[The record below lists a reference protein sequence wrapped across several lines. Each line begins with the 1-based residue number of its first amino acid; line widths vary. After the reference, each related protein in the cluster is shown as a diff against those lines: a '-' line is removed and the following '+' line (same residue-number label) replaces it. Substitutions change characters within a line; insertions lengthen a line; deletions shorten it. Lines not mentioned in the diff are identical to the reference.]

1 MSQRNVYLDYAASTP
16 MDSLVLKAMEPYF
29 SKQFYNISATYSKAK
44 EVRSIVEASR
54 RRVALNL
61 GAKSSEIIFTAGGTE
76 ANNLAITGVMS
87 NHPGG
92 NMVISAIEH
101 PSIYSPA
108 RNFNCRI
115 CPVDNQGLIKT
126 SKLKDLIDDDTILVS
141 IIYVSN
147 EIGVIEPLKEVANII
162 QTVRSDRL
170 ERGIDR
176 PIYFHT
182 DACQA
187 ANYLDLHV
195 SKLGVDLM
203 TLNGSKIYGPK
214 QSGALFVKSGVRL
227 KPIIFG
233 GGQERGLRSG
243 TENVPGIIGFAT
255 ALDLVQNNR
264 KTESDRLSKLQ
275 EYFMSSLT
283 NNFSH
288 VKING
293 PRVKRVVSNVHITFP
308 DIDNEWLL
316 ISLDEKGIMAAA
328 GSACSASNEL
338 PSNVLKAIGLTDK
351 EARSSVRF
359 SFGQGTT
366 RSDLGY
372 TLEVLKSL
380 LK

>member
-1 MSQRNVYLDYAASTP
+1 MPKRNVYLDYAAATP
-16 MDSLVLKAMEPYF
+16 MDPLVLKAMEPYF

-44 EVRSIVEASR
+44 EARSAVEASR

-61 GAKSSEIIFTAGGTE
+61 GAKSSEIIFTAGGSE
-76 ANNLAITGVMS
+76 ANNLTVTGVMS
-87 NHPGG
+87 DCPHG
-92 NMVISAIEH
+92 NMVITAIEH

-108 RNFNCRI
+108 KNFNTRV
-115 CPVDNQGLIKT
+115 CPVDDQGHIKIN
-126 SKLKDLIDDDTILVS
+126 KLKDLIDDDTVLVS

-147 EIGVIEPLKEVANII
+147 EIGVIEPLKEVANVI
-162 QTVRSDRL
+162 QTIRSDRL
-170 ERGIDR
+170 ERSINR

-214 QSGALFVKSGVRL
+214 QSGALFIKSGVSL

-233 GGQERGLRSG
+233 GGQERSLRSG
-243 TENVPGIIGFAT
+243 TENVPGIIGFAR
-255 ALDLVQNNR
+255 ALDLAQNDR
-264 KTESDRLSKLQ
+264 KSESDRLAKLQ
-275 EYFMSSLT
+275 GYFMSSLD
-283 NNFSH
+283 NNFSP

-293 PRVKRVVSNVHITFP
+293 SRAKRVVNNVHVTFP
-308 DIDNEWLL
+308 GIDNEWLL

-338 PSNVLKAIGLTDK
+338 PSKVLKAIGLTDK

-359 SFGQGTT
+359 SFGHGTT
-366 RSDLGY
+366 RPDLEY

>member
-92 NMVISAIEH
+92 NIVISAIEH

-108 RNFNCRI
+108 KNFNNRI
-115 CPVDNQGLIKT
+115 CPVDNQGLIKIN
-126 SKLKDLIDDDTILVS
+126 KLRDLIDDNTALVS

-147 EIGVIEPLKEVANII
+147 EIGVIEPLKEVANVI

-170 ERGIDR
+170 ERGITR
-176 PIYFHT
+176 SIYLHT

-187 ANYLDLHV
+187 ANYLDLHT

-214 QSGALFVKSGVRL
+214 QSGVLFVKSGVLL

-243 TENVPGIIGFAT
+243 TENVPSLIGFAR
-255 ALDLVQNNR
+255 ALDLVQNDR
-264 KTESDRLSKLQ
+264 KSESDRLAKLQ
-275 EYFMSSLT
+275 EYFMTSLT

-288 VKING
+288 IKING
-293 PRVKRVVSNVHITFP
+293 SMVKRVVSNVHVTFSG
-308 DIDNEWLL
+308 IDNEWLL

-366 RSDLGY
+366 RSDLEY